1 MDNTRE
7 KLIELFVQ
15 EHERCDNTPCNECE
29 YSHDNDCGVN
39 ALVDHLIANGVTVQE
54 WISVKDRKPENDYGK
69 HWKERRHYLVR
80 LQNGIM
86 VVARYG
92 YKDYGWW
99 IDSHDCVLDK
109 ERYREV
115 THWMPLP

>member
-1 MDNTRE
+1 MPDRE
-7 KLIELFVQ
+7 KLSSLMYEASRGADT
-15 EHERCDNTPCNECE
+15 ERYIFDQMAD
-29 YSHDNDCGVN
+29 Y
-39 ALVDHLIANGVTVQE
+39 LIANGVTVQE

-115 THWMPLP
+115 THWMPLPEPPRMDEYES

>member
-1 MDNTRE
+1 MPKTRE
-7 KLIELFVQ
+7 KLIALLETVVSPKEVL
-15 EHERCDNTPCNECE
+15 CDGE
-29 YSHDNDCGVN
+29 V
-39 ALVDHLIANGVTVQE
+39 LVSTSRVADHLIANGVTVQE
-54 WISVKDRKPENDYGK
+54 WISVKDGMPENDYGK

-80 LQNGIM
+80 LQNGMM

-115 THWMPLP
+115 THWMPLPQPPKGA

>member
-1 MDNTRE
+1 MADGLTMPNTRE
-7 KLIELFVQ
+7 KLIELFRAIA
-15 EHERCDNTPCNECE
+15 HENCFSSIYNIAD
-29 YSHDNDCGVN
+29 Y
-39 ALVDHLIANGVTVQE
+39 LIANGVTVQE
-54 WISVKDRKPENDYGK
+54 WISVKDGMPENDYGK

-80 LQNGIM
+80 LQNGMM

-115 THWMPLP
+115 THWMPLPQPPKGA